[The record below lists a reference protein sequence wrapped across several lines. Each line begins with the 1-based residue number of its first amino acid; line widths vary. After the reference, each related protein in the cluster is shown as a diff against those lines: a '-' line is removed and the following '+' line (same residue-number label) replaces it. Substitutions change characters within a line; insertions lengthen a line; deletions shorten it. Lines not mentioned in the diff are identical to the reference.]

1 MYQLKLNIF
10 VILYKSKSTQYLNLM
25 PQKTLRFKIH
35 QDGRVEETVV
45 GFTGNSCNEATKN
58 LEDALGKVTV
68 KNKTSDAFISNQS
81 ENLTQL
87 NNESNVTF

>member
-1 MYQLKLNIF
+1 
-10 VILYKSKSTQYLNLM
+10 M

-45 GFTGNSCNEATKN
+45 GFTGDSCNEATKN

-68 KNKTSDAFISNQS
+68 KNQTTDAFISNHN
-81 ENLTQL
+81 ENLKQF

>member
-1 MYQLKLNIF
+1 
-10 VILYKSKSTQYLNLM
+10 M

-35 QDGRVEETVV
+35 QDGRVEETVD

-68 KNKTSDAFISNQS
+68 KKQTSEAFISDQN
-81 ENLTQL
+81 EILKQL
-87 NNESNVTF
+87 KNESNVTF